1 MKQKAGFFN
10 KVNKP
15 LVGLTEI
22 QDEITQ
28 ITTSGMKWN
37 ITINSTAMKG

>member
-1 MKQKAGFFN
+1 MKQKAGFFS

-15 LVGLTEI
+15 LAGLTEI
-22 QDEITQ
+22 RDEMTQ

-37 ITINSTAMKG
+37 ITIDPTAMKG